1 MNEILVANVTIT
13 AIMSINRRQFITTF
27 GLAALATQMQPLIAE
42 GKRSPNTII
51 KPPRLQP
58 GDTVGLISPAGIVE
72 LKDVEE
78 AKQAI
83 NSQLGLKVKLGKHI
97 LDRYGYLAGKDS
109 DRAFDVNAM
118 FADKSVKA
126 IIAMRGGWGCNRI
139 LPLLDYISIGSN
151 PKILM
156 GYSDITSLLLA
167 INARSKI
174 VTFHGPVATS
184 SWNEFALLYVKRILF
199 NSEAVT
205 MKNLNT
211 DEGKVQT
218 ILPGKARGKLVGGN
232 FSVLS
237 AMVGSPYLPSW
248 NKRIL
253 FLEEVGEDVYRVDR
267 MLTQL
272 KNAGILNQIAGF
284 VFGQCSNCNLGD
296 EPSFTLMQVL
306 QHHILPLG
314 IPAWYGS
321 MIGHIKNKFTL
332 PVGIEVEIDAN
343 AGTIKM
349 LESAVI

>member
-1 MNEILVANVTIT
+1 MANVTIT

-42 GKRSPNTII
+42 GKIAPNIII
-51 KPPRLQP
+51 KPPRLQV
-58 GDTVGLISPAGIVE
+58 GDTVGLISPASIVE
-72 LKDVEE
+72 LKDVES
-78 AKQAI
+78 AKLALTA
-83 NSQLGLKVKLGKHI
+83 LGLKVKLGKHI
-97 LDRYGYLAGKDS
+97 LDRDGYLAGKDS

-139 LPLLDYISIGSN
+139 LPLLDYIRIGSN

-184 SWNEFALLYVKRILF
+184 TWNEFAVNYVKRILF
-199 NSEAVT
+199 NAEAVT
-205 MKNLNT
+205 MKNLDT
-211 DEGKVQT
+211 EEGKVQV
-218 ILPGKARGKLVGGN
+218 IAPGKARGKLIGGN

-237 AMVGSPYLPSW
+237 AMVGSPYLPSFHK
-248 NKRIL
+248 NLL

-284 VFGQCSNCNLGD
+284 IFGQCTNCNVGD

-306 QHHILPLG
+306 QYHILPLG

-321 MIGHIKNKFTL
+321 MIGHIKDKFTL
-332 PVGIEVEIDAN
+332 PVGTQVEIDAN

-349 LESAVI
+349 LESAVT

>member
-1 MNEILVANVTIT
+1 MNERLVANVTKA

-51 KPPRLQP
+51 KPPRLQV

-72 LKDVEE
+72 PKDVEE

-83 NSQLGLKVKLGKHI
+83 NSHLGLKVKLGEHI

-109 DRAFDVNAM
+109 DRALDVNAM

-139 LPLLDYISIGSN
+139 LPLLDYIRIGSN

-167 INARSKI
+167 INARSGI

-184 SWNEFALLYVKRILF
+184 TWNEFAVDYVKHILF
-199 NSEAVT
+199 NGEAVT
-205 MKNLNT
+205 MKNLDT
-211 DEGKVQT
+211 EQGMQAIV
-218 ILPGKARGKLVGGN
+218 PGKARGKLVGGN
-232 FSVLS
+232 LSVLS

-248 NKRIL
+248 NKSIL
-253 FLEEVGEDVYRVDR
+253 FVEEKGEDVYRVDR

-284 VFGQCSNCNLGD
+284 VFGQCTNCNLGD

-321 MIGHIKNKFTL
+321 MIGHLKNKFTL

-343 AGTIKM
+343 ARTIRM
-349 LESAVI
+349 LKPAVT